1 MLPRKHRL
9 SADKDVTRVLRKGRA
24 VFTNLVGVKAAPND
38 IGVVRTAVVVSTKV
52 HKRATERNLI
62 KRRIRA
68 VLANLIPE
76 IKAPVDIVIMAQN
89 EAIGRKQADMGAA
102 LEYCFKKLGLLS

>member
-1 MLPRKHRL
+1 MLPRKNRL

-38 IGVVRTAVVVSTKV
+38 LGLVRTAVIVSTKV

-62 KRRIRA
+62 KRRIRS
-68 VLANLIPE
+68 VLERIIPKIE
-76 IKAPVDIVIMAQN
+76 AGIDIVVTAQN
-89 EAIGRKQADMGAA
+89 ESVGRKQADLALA
-102 LEYCFKKLGLLS
+102 LEHCFKKLGVL